1 MCVDFGICHEAFGSF
16 GGKYAFSLVFLVN
29 LGKDSATQLDNTR
42 SQMGKTK
49 SKYIPPPRFVTLF
62 LFCFARCDM
71 YIVRGL
77 CVVFLD

>member
-1 MCVDFGICHEAFGSF
+1 
-16 GGKYAFSLVFLVN
+16 
-29 LGKDSATQLDNTR
+29 
-42 SQMGKTK
+42 MGKTK